1 MLTIQPSDA
10 GYHNM
15 LLTRQVLTYMRQL
28 HKPVRAEDPDVRIDD
43 EASVRSAQGDDWQGI
58 KF

>member
-15 LLTRQVLTYMRQL
+15 LLTRQVLTYVRQL
-28 HKPVRAEDPDVRIDD
+28 HKTVHAEDLDVRIDD
-43 EASVRSAQGDDWQGI
+43 EASVPSEQADDALGI